1 MNIIF
6 RIGLCLVLFL
16 WLALQAGAQSN
27 RTTVTSQ
34 STKAD
39 FSIVPGKSLGKIRLG
54 MTTKEV
60 VALLGNPGKTQKE
73 QQATLITY
81 QSKKSGNQV
90 GLYLE
95 ADRVVQI
102 HFTSPAYATQ
112 EGITNLNCSEHKPL
126 FTAWQ
131 LPVRFLNLK
140 YTRNGGGVTFYNLNA
155 DSGDA
160 AYPVSYWGVIHAGP
174 QPRYELFSLENEP
187 NGGWQP
193 WDGKYAY
200 SE

>member
-1 MNIIF
+1 VNIIQK
-6 RIGLCLVLFL
+6 IGIYWVLL
-16 WLALQAGAQSN
+16 PWLALQVEGQSN
-27 RTTVTSQ
+27 RKSITSQ
-34 STKAD
+34 STKVD

-60 VALLGNPGKTQKE
+60 VTLLGNPGKTVKE

-95 ADRVVQI
+95 AGRVVQI

-112 EGITNLNCSEHKPL
+112 EGITTLNCSEHKPL

-140 YTRNGGGVTFYNLNA
+140 YTRNGGGLTFYNLNA
-155 DSGDA
+155 DSGDP

-174 QPRYELFSLENEP
+174 QPRYELFSLENES
-187 NGGWQP
+187 NGGWLP
-193 WDGKYAY
+193 WDGQDAY